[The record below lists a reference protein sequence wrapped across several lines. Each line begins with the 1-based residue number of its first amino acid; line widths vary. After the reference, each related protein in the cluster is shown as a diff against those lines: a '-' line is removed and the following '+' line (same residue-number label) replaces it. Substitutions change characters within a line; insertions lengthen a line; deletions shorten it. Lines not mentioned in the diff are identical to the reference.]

1 MRGRIQFH
9 SSISY
14 IFAGSVQNR
23 MNEVFSDPSSP
34 FYKSAASL
42 EVGSIDAS
50 RFVPFLRRKFKSGKR
65 IAQIEILER
74 IIGIAGNIPGDVQE
88 LCACIYDTTSSEETL
103 TEEHLEAGLR
113 MIFAREKKAYETAL
127 TSVTGLQLR
136 CLVALADGNPVKV
149 LSSDFLEKSGI
160 RTSSSVQAALKRL
173 VKLKIIY
180 RYMGAYKLAN
190 PYFGLWLLRNG
201 Y

>member
-1 MRGRIQFH
+1 MCTGN
-9 SSISY
+9 
-14 IFAGSVQNR
+14 AGSG
-23 MNEVFSDPSSP
+23 SDNCQVRN
-34 FYKSAASL
+34 A
-42 EVGSIDAS
+42 VI
-50 RFVPFLRRKFKSGKR
+50 RK
-65 IAQIEILER
+65 
-74 IIGIAGNIPGDVQE
+74 PGGVQE
-88 LCACIYDTTSSEETL
+88 LCACIYDTASSGETL
-103 TEEHLEAGLR
+103 TEKHLESGLR
-113 MIFAREKKAYETAL
+113 MIFAREKKAYETVL

-136 CLVALADGNPVKV
+136 CLVALADDNPVKV

-160 RTSSSVQAALKRL
+160 RSSSVQAAHKRL